1 MFESFPNFHSE
12 YGQKSYLLFGEVT
25 IPMGPTTSALI
36 WQKPIFK
43 DPIFFVSFCAMRLW
57 HTILETFQ
65 QPQQQSRARF
75 FNFGLQPEIRGAKF
89 W

>member
-57 HTILETFQ
+57 HTILETFKQ
-65 QPQQQSRARF
+65 AQQQYKARF
-75 FNFGLQPEIRGAKF
+75 LNILGCIL
-89 W
+89 